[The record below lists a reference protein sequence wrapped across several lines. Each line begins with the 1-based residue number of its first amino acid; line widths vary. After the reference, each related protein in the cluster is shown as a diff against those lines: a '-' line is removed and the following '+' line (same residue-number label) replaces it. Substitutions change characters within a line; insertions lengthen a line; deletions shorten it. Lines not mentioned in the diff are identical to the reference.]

1 MSAHCFP
8 NESEPFAFTC
18 PSCEAE
24 YKVVTVGARTDM
36 PHRKT
41 GCLRCDALF
50 PAGEGNVFLK
60 YILMAP
66 RRGKA
71 RSRSPI

>member
-1 MSAHCFP
+1 MSAHCVP
-8 NESEPFAFTC
+8 NKSEPFAFIC

-24 YKVVTVGARTDM
+24 YKVVTVAAPSDM
-36 PHRKT
+36 RRRKI

-50 PAGEGNVFLK
+50 PAGHGNVFLK

-66 RRGKA
+66 RRSKA
-71 RSRSPI
+71 WSRLV